1 MNKKEVLELKR
12 RFKQDK
18 VTFTR
23 LCGCYVDA
31 NRDKVCKFGSKFLNL
46 EDEEFHKYL
55 EIANKCLSGKV
66 ANNLLNLEFPLIE
79 EEVGGRQQIL
89 MALRDSNLENEELL
103 DSFYDHVIDSYDYA
117 GNYLI
122 LLFNDAYDVMTKT
135 RDNIDL
141 DESEEVY
148 RYILVAICPVNLSK
162 AALGYKEN
170 ENRIGSRDRDWVV
183 GMPDSAFLFPAFND
197 RSTDIHSTLFYTK
210 NTKEPHTEFIQNGLG
225 CNPIKTATE
234 QKIAFHS
241 IVRNVLGPEEES
253 TDETLLNIQQTI
265 NDMIED
271 YDLIHEDEEDKL
283 VLNKENVEKALL
295 DSNVALEQTD
305 RILKSVEETFGE
317 DVPVAEHLIEKNALE
332 KNAIKLEKIGLED
345 QVGELT
351 LQLEEKNSKIQEQE
365 EELSEKNI
373 ELTEKI
379 VELSQIT
386 QELESFEEEKKSY
399 DVVLH
404 VKPQKASQITSQK
417 INGKKCIVIPME
429 ENENATINGVSVNK

>member
-135 RDNIDL
+135 RDNIVNNGINKNNTFV
-141 DESEEVY
+141 SPQSNTPIP
-148 RYILVAICPVNLSK
+148 YICQDCGEHFSK
-162 AALGYKEN
+162 KKG
-170 ENRIGSRDRDWVV
+170 
-183 GMPDSAFLFPAFND
+183 LFPAY
-197 RSTDIHSTLFYTK
+197 I
-210 NTKEPHTEFIQNGLG
+210 
-225 CNPIKTATE
+225 C
-234 QKIAFHS
+234 
-241 IVRNVLGPEEES
+241 
-253 TDETLLNIQQTI
+253 
-265 NDMIED
+265 
-271 YDLIHEDEEDKL
+271 
-283 VLNKENVEKALL
+283 
-295 DSNVALEQTD
+295 
-305 RILKSVEETFGE
+305 
-317 DVPVAEHLIEKNALE
+317 
-332 KNAIKLEKIGLED
+332 
-345 QVGELT
+345 
-351 LQLEEKNSKIQEQE
+351 
-365 EELSEKNI
+365 
-373 ELTEKI
+373 
-379 VELSQIT
+379 
-386 QELESFEEEKKSY
+386 
-399 DVVLH
+399 LH
-404 VKPQKASQITSQK
+404 DTV
-417 INGKKCIVIPME
+417 
-429 ENENATINGVSVNK
+429 